1 LGHVER
7 AKILDVM
14 NLKNSANAMEI
25 LRKWLMTILMI
36 CTSVIGFFI
45 VRELK
50 ANDEFKQETKE
61 NFHQVDERLKYLEG
75 KEKLEAERWRQIEKY
90 MQENNER
97 MKRIDET
104 FFNMNENIK
113 EFYREYGAALEKAK
127 KLDS

>member
-1 LGHVER
+1 
-7 AKILDVM
+7 M